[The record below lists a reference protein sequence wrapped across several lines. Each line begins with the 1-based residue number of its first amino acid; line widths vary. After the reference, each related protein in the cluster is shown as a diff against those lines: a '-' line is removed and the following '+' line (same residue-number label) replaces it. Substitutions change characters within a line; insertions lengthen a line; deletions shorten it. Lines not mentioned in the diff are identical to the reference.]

1 MFLIK
6 KRFLSFYNII
16 STSPILNKKFVYV
29 KNNYI
34 FQKRYFSNKNFYD
47 ILNIKKDSNK
57 NEIKQAYRKLA
68 LKYHPDRN
76 PNNRKESEQKFREIT
91 EAYETLSDD
100 NKKKIYD
107 SQLNNGFYSNNFNN
121 NYYNT
126 TSNSNHMNYNYQSKR
141 MTDEEIENVFKNV
154 FGNMN
159 LNDIFKSNIFK
170 ENSFSSRT
178 MGSDIFSNFGSSASY
193 GTPRNENIKQ
203 TNIKTEIIPRGNKI
217 IEKTTKIITY
227 KDGNVKQ
234 EIIER
239 EISNNSKE
247 FEDFV
252 DFDFLYKNNNLYNNM
267 NSQNNIN
274 KQSFHRVINN
284 YKQNRLVRNVLNYCY
299 GILSLATRRIL
310 VNLVIH
316 VIRKVIQTIIF
327 MLRKK

>member
-1 MFLIK
+1 MVVGL
-6 KRFLSFYNII
+6 
-16 STSPILNKKFVYV
+16 
-29 KNNYI
+29 
-34 FQKRYFSNKNFYD
+34 
-47 ILNIKKDSNK
+47 LNIDKEGHKKERNK
-57 NEIKQAYRKLA
+57 LIGK
-68 LKYHPDRN
+68 
-76 PNNRKESEQKFREIT
+76 
-91 EAYETLSDD
+91 
-100 NKKKIYD
+100 
-107 SQLNNGFYSNNFNN
+107 
-121 NYYNT
+121 
-126 TSNSNHMNYNYQSKR
+126 
-141 MTDEEIENVFKNV
+141 
-154 FGNMN
+154 
-159 LNDIFKSNIFK
+159 
-170 ENSFSSRT
+170 NSFSS
-178 MGSDIFSNFGSSASY
+178 IYLLPNFLTLILFIASY

-267 NSQNNIN
+267 NSQNKIN

-310 VNLVIH
+310 ANLVIL
-316 VIRKVIQTIIF
+316 VIRKVIRTIIF